1 MSRSGYRWI
10 GTLGRSGDGS
20 YYDDHQADRDD
31 VASVST
37 EATDPVTT
45 FVRERLQ
52 KVLQSVD
59 LGDGRK
65 LVVLRCPNAACVVLN
80 EVLMENLDRFAMLP
94 FMPDMRDALRQMEKA
109 SLVVM
114 ASPTDEIS
122 LHGDAVLDFVY
133 TEAEATEIFEQ
144 VYGVRKAIGCPTL
157 EDLRRVI
164 VTTTA
169 PDKVEARLAAIA
181 SETDAAETERKRKEE
196 EADRSRA
203 AREERER
210 AKGAENLHTELHR
223 PVSPRASDLTGY
235 GEAGVWAMDLA
246 TDVSALKD
254 GRIGAED
261 LDRGAL
267 LYGPPGTGKTLL
279 ARAIAA
285 EAGIPMIL
293 GGYSIW
299 LDSKDARGDT
309 AIRMIREAFRAARA
323 NAPAILFI
331 DEIDSFGSRGQNG
344 NNESWF
350 RPFITTLLQEI
361 DGAMSTAGVIV
372 IAATNDRHSV
382 DPALR
387 RAGRLDRAF
396 EIGLPDEAALKGI
409 LRHHLGGVDDVA
421 IETVAAALAGSVSG
435 ADIAK
440 IARETRRKAR
450 RSGNAPTAAMLIESA
465 LPADER
471 PDEERWRIAVHEAG
485 HAIIGAACGRM
496 PEVLSIVAKDRSGG
510 YVRFEGTVS
519 LLPGVLE
526 ASVLTLLGGRV
537 GELIVLG
544 ECSAGAAGD
553 LSQATSLISA
563 DESAGMG
570 NWLSVGDVSRSVV
583 ERRLQRLHA
592 EATLIAMRHRQDIV
606 DLANLAMDKRVLS
619 NNVLRKFFVERHRKF
634 SNQEFY
640 N

>member
-1 MSRSGYRWI
+1 MSRSGYRRI

-20 YYDDHQADRDD
+20 YYDDQQADLDS
-31 VASVST
+31 VGSASA

-45 FVRERLQ
+45 FVRKQVQTL
-52 KVLQSVD
+52 LQSVD
-59 LGDGRK
+59 LEDGRK
-65 LVVLRCPNAACVVLN
+65 LVVLRCPSAASVVLS
-80 EVLMENLDRFAMLP
+80 EVLLENLNQFAVIP
-94 FMPDMRDALRQMEKA
+94 FVPDMREALRRMEKA

-114 ASPTDEIS
+114 ASPTDEID
-122 LHGDAVLDFVY
+122 LHADAILSFVY
-133 TEAEATEIFEQ
+133 TEAEATGIFEE
-144 VYGVRKAIGCPTL
+144 VYGVRRMIGCPTL
-157 EDLRRVI
+157 EDLRCVI
-164 VTTTA
+164 VTTTD
-169 PDKVEARLAAIA
+169 PDKAKARLAMIA

-196 EADRSRA
+196 EAERDRAS
-203 AREERER
+203 REERQK
-210 AKGAENLHTELHR
+210 AKGAENPHTELHR

-235 GEAGVWAMDLA
+235 GEAGDWAKDLA

-254 GRIGAED
+254 GRIAADD

-323 NAPAILFI
+323 NAPSIIFI
-331 DEIDSFGSRGQNG
+331 DEIDAFGSRGQNG

-372 IAATNDRHSV
+372 IAATNNRDSV

-396 EIGLPDEAALKGI
+396 EIGLPDEAALTGI
-409 LRHHLGGVDDVA
+409 LRYHLGGVDEAA

-440 IARETRRKAR
+440 LARETKRKAR
-450 RSGNAPTAAMLIESA
+450 RSGTNPTAAMLIESA
-465 LPADER
+465 LPVDER

-496 PEVLSIVAKDRSGG
+496 PEVLSIVAKDGSGG
-510 YVRFEGTVS
+510 YVQFKGTGS
-519 LLPGVLE
+519 LLPGALK

-537 GELIVLG
+537 AELIVLG

-553 LSQATSLISA
+553 LSHATSLISA
-563 DESAGMG
+563 NETAGMG
-570 NWLSVGDVSRSVV
+570 NWLSVGEVSRAAV

-592 EATLIAMRHRQDIV
+592 DATLIAMRHRQDIV
-606 DLANLAMDKRVLS
+606 ALANLAMEKRVLS
-619 NNVLRKFFVERHRKF
+619 KKVLRPFLIELVRPC
-634 SNQEFY
+634 
-640 N
+640 

>member
-1 MSRSGYRWI
+1 MSRSGYRRI
-10 GTLGRSGDGS
+10 GPLGRSGDGS
-20 YYDDHQADRDD
+20 LYDDQQADLDS
-31 VASVST
+31 VGSASA
-37 EATDPVTT
+37 EATDPVTM
-45 FVRERLQ
+45 FVRKQLQ
-52 KVLQSVD
+52 TLLQGVD
-59 LGDGRK
+59 LDDGRK
-65 LVVLRCPNAACVVLN
+65 LVVLRCPNASSVILG
-80 EVLMENLDRFAMLP
+80 EVLMENTGRFAMLP
-94 FMPDMRDALRQMEKA
+94 FVPDMREALRRMERG

-114 ASPTDEIS
+114 AFPTDETD
-122 LHGDAVLDFVY
+122 LHADAILSFVY
-133 TEAEATEIFEQ
+133 TEADATGIFEE
-144 VYGVRKAIGCPTL
+144 VYGVRRMIGCPTL

-164 VTTTA
+164 VTTTD
-169 PDKVEARLAAIA
+169 PDKAEARLAVIV
-181 SETDAAETERKRKEE
+181 SETDAAETEQKRKEE

-235 GEAGVWAMDLA
+235 GEAGVWARDLA
-246 TDVSALKD
+246 TDVSALKK
-254 GRIGAED
+254 GRIAAED

-387 RAGRLDRAF
+387 RAGRLDCAF
-396 EIGLPDEAALKGI
+396 EIGLPDEAGLKGI
-409 LRHHLGGVDDVA
+409 LRYHLSGVDEAA

-440 IARETRRKAR
+440 LARETKRKAR

-465 LPADER
+465 LPMDER

-496 PEVLSIVAKDRSGG
+496 PVVLSIVAKEHSGG
-510 YVRFEGTVS
+510 HVRFERTVS
-519 LLPGVLE
+519 LMPGALE

-537 GELIVLG
+537 AELIVLG

-553 LSQATSLISA
+553 LSHATSLISA
-563 DESAGMG
+563 DETAGMG
-570 NWLSVGDVSRSVV
+570 RWLSVGEVSRSAV

-592 EATLIAMRHRQDIV
+592 EAALIAMRHRQDIV
-606 DLANLAMDKRVLS
+606 ELAKLAMEKRVLS
-619 NNVLRKFFVERHRKF
+619 NKMLRPFVEERVCCR
-634 SNQEFY
+634 
-640 N
+640 